1 MVFDASMKPNPMA
14 NSVNECMFTGPP
26 LQPRLWDIMIRARVA
41 SNVLLADIQ
50 KAFLQVG
57 IRDEDRDA
65 FRFLFNLNGNEEHLR
80 FRRVPFGVEASPFML
95 GATIEH
101 HLDQQPAE
109 FESTV
114 NELQENTYVDNVMTT
129 GSDRAELVKFK
140 QEATKILESGMFP
153 LHKWESNIEELE
165 SEGMPNPSKIL
176 GLKWDKR
183 EDELSIEM
191 PAYSEEAPVT
201 KKSIVSYLGKVYD
214 PLGIASPT
222 MAEGKRIFREA
233 CDEQKNW
240 NAEISESLSREWLR
254 WTKQLRNVRV
264 P

>member
-1 MVFDASMKPNPMA
+1 
-14 NSVNECMFTGPP
+14 
-26 LQPRLWDIMIRARVA
+26 
-41 SNVLLADIQ
+41 
-50 KAFLQVG
+50 
-57 IRDEDRDA
+57 
-65 FRFLFNLNGNEEHLR
+65 
-80 FRRVPFGVEASPFML
+80 
-95 GATIEH
+95 
-101 HLDQQPAE
+101 
-109 FESTV
+109 
-114 NELQENTYVDNVMTT
+114 MTT
-129 GSDRAELVKFK
+129 GSDHAELVKFT

-183 EDELSIEM
+183 EDELLIEM

-222 MAEGKRIFREA
+222 MAKGKRIFREA

-240 NAEISESLSREWLR
+240 NAEISETLSGEWLR

-264 P
+264 PRSIGTNLRKIKSVHLHLFSLHMVANMARNICLALKRMPISSVTV